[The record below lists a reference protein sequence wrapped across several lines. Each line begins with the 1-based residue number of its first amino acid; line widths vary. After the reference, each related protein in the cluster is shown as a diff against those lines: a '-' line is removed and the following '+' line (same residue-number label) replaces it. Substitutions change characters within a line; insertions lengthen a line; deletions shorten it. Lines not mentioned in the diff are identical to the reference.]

1 MVMKKG
7 EFMKQILMCLP
18 EIFSGQKNLSK
29 VINWLRKRGIHETD
43 IYVSTKVGIWM
54 HLKLM
59 IFSKIILVL
68 ILKGK
73 RAVPVP
79 VQLYIF
85 NFVVREFCIRESP
98 VEWASARWLN
108 HWGEGCPGCPLVTPK
123 SYCPAGALVN
133 FFWHLSGIYSKAMV
147 VFRYNLV
154 YWHLIF
160 CKYITSVVWKLK
172 GGCVPCLQSNLCSE
186 MFLQ

>member
-1 MVMKKG
+1 MVTKKG

-18 EIFSGQKNLSK
+18 EIFSGQKNLSR

-59 IFSKIILVL
+59 IFSKIILIL

-73 RAVPVP
+73 RAVPI
-79 VQLYIF
+79 QLYIF

-98 VEWASARWLN
+98 GEWA
-108 HWGEGCPGCPLVTPK
+108 
-123 SYCPAGALVN
+123 SYCPAEPLSI